1 MPEIPQAV
9 APTLT
14 PPPEMNPRIAGE
26 PGAAMAN
33 AAEQMGSV
41 ADYGFH
47 VAQKLQEA
55 QETVDVKMGE
65 VGIDKLEADAH
76 AAMGKATTPE
86 QMQDI
91 QRGFEEKAQEAVNS
105 QKNPKVSRALQFYG
119 AHKSIGIQD
128 LATVRQAKVIT
139 ENDLAANDML
149 GTKYSGDYVLAA
161 AAGGDTTM
169 AENDERILLASSV
182 KHGTITQEQADAHYE
197 KWLKASKM
205 DTIGA
210 LANSPKPADRQA
222 VIAQL
227 KSGNGP
233 LVDGMNL
240 AERNTTLT
248 AVEQKDRELNNLAES
263 QNLTSV
269 LNNAY
274 DSWDKFPFTNNGK
287 GDFEARINATHNPE
301 WLKSVGAVTPDGKPD
316 RLIGEK
322 LEQEVTRQ
330 RAEWEKERADKDVK
344 AIDKYEPNIAK
355 MTRPQV
361 FQIPDSEISAHGRSY
376 LLSKW
381 DENYRINRSMSLAER
396 QEAKQEQAQKSNDL
410 KMSTIMDIGA
420 GKLFTPLQIKT
431 MTGLTKSDQVQVLGA
446 MEAAQKGPEGASYRA
461 ALNLLSDTFTPPPLP
476 KNPTEMQTT
485 LHAQQSGR
493 QNEMAVETWSAFQQM
508 VNAHPERNKMEV
520 MQEALKPAV
529 QKQIAD
535 RVSQMF
541 PVQSNQSWVAQ
552 NFNRLMGARPS
563 SGLPAMPKLTEPPKE
578 GSKKKNASGD
588 PIKFHGGKWVPDNA
602 GN

>member
-1 MPEIPQAV
+1 M
-9 APTLT
+9 
-14 PPPEMNPRIAGE
+14 
-26 PGAAMAN
+26 
-33 AAEQMGSV
+33 
-41 ADYGFH
+41 
-47 VAQKLQEA
+47 QEA
-55 QETVDVKMGE
+55 QEAVDVKQGE
-65 VGIDKLEADAH
+65 IAIDALEAQAH
-76 AAMGKATTPE
+76 GAIGKATTPE

-91 QRGFEEKAQEAVNS
+91 QRGFEEQAQEAVNL

-119 AHKSIGIQD
+119 AHKSVGIQD

-161 AAGGDTTM
+161 ASGGDTSM

-182 KHGTITQEQADAHYE
+182 KHGTMPQEQADAHFD

-210 LANSPKPADRQA
+210 LANSPKSADRQA

-263 QNLTSV
+263 QNLNSV

-274 DSWDKFPFTNNGK
+274 DSWDKYPFTNNGE
-287 GDFEARINATHNPE
+287 GDYEARINSTHNAE

-344 AIDKYEPNIAK
+344 AIDKYEPKIAK
-355 MTRPQV
+355 MTRPQI
-361 FQIPDSEISAHGRSY
+361 FQIPDSENSAHGRSY
-376 LLSKW
+376 LLFNVFS
-381 DENYRINRSMSLAER
+381 R
-396 QEAKQEQAQKSNDL
+396 
-410 KMSTIMDIGA
+410 TA
-420 GKLFTPLQIKT
+420 GSETRAR
-431 MTGLTKSDQVQVLGA
+431 TK
-446 MEAAQKGPEGASYRA
+446 K
-461 ALNLLSDTFTPPPLP
+461 
-476 KNPTEMQTT
+476 
-485 LHAQQSGR
+485 
-493 QNEMAVETWSAFQQM
+493 
-508 VNAHPERNKMEV
+508 
-520 MQEALKPAV
+520 
-529 QKQIAD
+529 
-535 RVSQMF
+535 
-541 PVQSNQSWVAQ
+541 
-552 NFNRLMGARPS
+552 
-563 SGLPAMPKLTEPPKE
+563 
-578 GSKKKNASGD
+578 
-588 PIKFHGGKWVPDNA
+588 
-602 GN
+602 

>member
-1 MPEIPQAV
+1 MPEIPQAI

-128 LATVRQAKVIT
+128 LATVRQAKVTT
-139 ENDLAANDML
+139 ENDLAANEML
-149 GTKYSGDYVLAA
+149 GTKYSGDYVLSA

-182 KHGTITQEQADAHYE
+182 KHGTMTQEQADAHYD

-248 AVEQKDRELNNLAES
+248 AAEQKDRELNNLAES
-263 QNLTSV
+263 QNLNSV
-269 LNNAY
+269 LNNMHDAFG
-274 DSWDKFPFTNNGK
+274 KFPYTNNGK
-287 GDFEARINATHNPE
+287 GDYEARENAVDDGDF
-301 WLKSVGAVTPDGKPD
+301 LKSIGAVTPDGKPD
-316 RLIGEK
+316 RVMGEK
-322 LEQEVTRQ
+322 LQQEVTRQ
-330 RAEWEKERADKDVK
+330 RAEWEKEAADKDVK

-355 MTRPQV
+355 MTRPQI
-361 FQIPDSEISAHGRSY
+361 FQIPDSEIDAHGRSY

-381 DENYRINRSMSLAER
+381 DENYRINRSISLAER
-396 QEAKQEQAQKSNDL
+396 QEAKQEQAQKSSDAALNVL
-410 KMSTIMDIGA
+410 ADIRS
-420 GKLFTPLQIKT
+420 GKIYTPVEIRTMPGLVSRDKT
-431 MTGLTKSDQVQVLGA
+431 QLI
-446 MEAAQKGPEGASYRA
+446 EAATESQKDPTYRA
-461 ALNLLSDTFTPPPLP
+461 AIGLLSDTFTPPPLP
-476 KNPTEMQTT
+476 KNASEGQTAIHT
-485 LHAQQSGR
+485 QQAAR
-493 QNEMAVETWSAFQQM
+493 DNEMAVETWAAFRQEA
-508 VNAHPERNKMEV
+508 NAHPERNKMEV

-535 RVSQMF
+535 RVGQMF
-541 PVQSNQSWVAQ
+541 PVQSSQSWVAQ
-552 NFNRLMGARPS
+552 NWNRLMSARPS
-563 SGLPAMPKLTEPPKE
+563 SGLPAMPKLTIHVRDK
-578 GSKKKNASGD
+578 ASGQTGTIPENEWD
-588 PIKFHGGKWVPDNA
+588 ATKYEKVP
-602 GN
+602 